1 MNLVLG
7 AIYGYDW
14 ENVKHF
20 VISLRKHYD
29 GKIAFIVDMNVITN
43 AELMGHLNDYGVFFH
58 LYDKRLQSNHEIQNN
73 RFELYSDIIKE
84 HYSDIDRIFITDVR
98 DVIFQDDP
106 FVYDMVSQLEFY
118 AEPATFKECNC
129 NSWWIKTMCGEE
141 IYQEMKDRDI
151 ICCGTI
157 MGKREA
163 LLEYLEVF
171 KQEFQRMR
179 DAGRVFIGGEDTVA
193 HNRLIYTNRVPGV
206 STIKS
211 NGEGAVSTMEH
222 QKSFNFDDKGRYLNK
237 DGRPTPVIHQW
248 DRKKDY
254 IDLFNKIALE

>member
-14 ENVKHF
+14 EKVKHF

-29 GKIAFIVDMNVITN
+29 GKIAFIVDMGVLTN
-43 AELMGHLNDYGVFFH
+43 IELMNKLNEHDVVCH
-58 LYDKRLQSNHEIQNN
+58 LYDTQLSSNHEIQNN
-73 RFELYSDIIKE
+73 RFELYSDLIE
-84 HYSDIDRIFITDVR
+84 MNYTDVENIFITDVR

-106 FVYDMVSQLEFY
+106 FAYGLNTDLEFY
-118 AEPATFKECNC
+118 FEPATFAECPC

-141 IYQEMKDRDI
+141 VFQEMKDRNI
-151 ICCGTI
+151 VCCGTI
-157 MGKREA
+157 MGTRKG
-163 LLEYLEVF
+163 LLRYLEVF
-171 KQEFQRMR
+171 KQEFQNMR
-179 DAGRVFIGGEDTVA
+179 DSGRVFIGGEDTVA

-206 STIKS
+206 LAIKC
-211 NGEGAVSTMEH
+211 NGHGPVSTLEH
-222 QKSFNFDDKGRYLNK
+222 QKTFKFDDRERYLNE
-237 DGRPTPVIHQW
+237 DGKPTPVIHQW